1 LVNDLQSRD
10 STWFP
15 ARSDSAKRLACSSHR
30 RFDALPNRASPND
43 WYSQTE
49 EVAVTGV
56 TRTTPPAAVVL
67 ALIAAL
73 GSALVPPAAAQSR
86 PGRGSNVL
94 EFQGT
99 VVSARTVEIAPS
111 FDGLLDKIHFFPGQ
125 PVEKGALLFEFRPTE
140 KELFVERGRA
150 QLQRAEAQLRLADV
164 TLKNKQTLHKR
175 NVVSDQ
181 DVLEAEVARDIAA
194 ANAAEARTSLRMAE
208 LTLKE
213 MKLFS
218 PITGLISR
226 SFVKEGAY
234 LTKVV
239 REESRMAQITQVDPI
254 QVLGEAPFDVY
265 FQIREVRKTD
275 EQVIERLEFSLI
287 LPNGERFPH
296 VGKIVAGG
304 YEFNLETQKIE
315 ILLEF
320 PNPDYLL
327 RPGLTVTLQSPNK
340 SDERTSPPR

>member
-1 LVNDLQSRD
+1 M
-10 STWFP
+10 
-15 ARSDSAKRLACSSHR
+15 
-30 RFDALPNRASPND
+30 
-43 WYSQTE
+43 
-49 EVAVTGV
+49 TGV
-56 TRTTPPAAVVL
+56 ARTTHFSAAAVVL
-67 ALIAAL
+67 ALITAL

-86 PGRGSNVL
+86 PGRSSDVM

-239 REESRMAQITQVDPI
+239 REESRMAQITQLDPI
-254 QVLGEAPFDVY
+254 QVLGEAPFDLY

-287 LPNGERFPH
+287 LPNGERFPQ
-296 VGKIVAGG
+296 VGRIVAGG
-304 YEFNLETQKIE
+304 YEFNRETQKIE
-315 ILLEF
+315 VLLEF

-327 RPGLTVTLQSPNK
+327 RPGLIVTLQSRNK
-340 SDERTSPPR
+340 LDDRTSPPR